1 MHTGDASWAHQP
13 SSQGHHCTT
22 WRSSLF
28 RAHLPRARLSGKCTF
43 PLGYVPKLTP
53 HTQVH
58 THPYRPAGTHP
69 TGAHSLLHTC
79 THIQMCTLTPTH
91 LQAHTARCTLTPANL
106 YTHMHTHPYRL
117 ADTHPTGAHSL
128 LHTCRHTPT
137 GAHSFTLAHTHK
149 CIHSPLHTCK
159 HKLTG
164 AHSQVHTPTHLHAH
178 NHRGVHIHSYTPE
191 HKEMHTCTPTKH
203 YG

>member
-28 RAHLPRARLSGKCTF
+28 RAHLPRARLSGKRTF

-58 THPYRPAGTHP
+58 THPYRPAGTH
-69 TGAHSLLHTC
+69 
-79 THIQMCTLTPTH
+79 
-91 LQAHTARCTLTPANL
+91 
-106 YTHMHTHPYRL
+106 
-117 ADTHPTGAHSL
+117 
-128 LHTCRHTPT
+128 PT

-164 AHSQVHTPTHLHAH
+164 AHSQVHTHSCTLVHTHAH
-178 NHRGVHIHSYTPE
+178 SPLQTCRHTPNRCTLTPAHLQAHTNRYTLL
-191 HKEMHTCTPTKH
+191 HTCTHTHTSVYTHH
-203 YG
+203 YTPASIN